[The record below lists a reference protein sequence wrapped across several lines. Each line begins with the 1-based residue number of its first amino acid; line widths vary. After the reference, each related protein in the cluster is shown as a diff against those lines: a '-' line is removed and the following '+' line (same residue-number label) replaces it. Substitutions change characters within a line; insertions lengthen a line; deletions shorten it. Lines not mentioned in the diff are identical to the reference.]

1 MYFDPK
7 WLYHLLLMTS
17 YFVTID
23 NRWTWLKMCAR
34 DKRTASEN
42 VSFPSTH
49 NLLRQRIPHGGS
61 LDIIKTSSKA
71 TKDWNS
77 VLICHFSWNYCLL
90 SHFQR
95 VSVFAKAFLTLV
107 WISLDFFYSFIYLIR
122 KDDCC
127 LSFSCVA
134 ENILFK
140 VKQTVFK
147 IMFLTEM
154 EKNGT
159 DCGKPLLRKSCAQKL
174 WRKIL

>member
-1 MYFDPK
+1 
-7 WLYHLLLMTS
+7 MTS

-23 NRWTWLKMCAR
+23 HHWTWLKMCAR

-49 NLLRQRIPHGGS
+49 NLLRQRMPHGGW
-61 LDIIKTSSKA
+61 LHITKTSSKA
-71 TKDWNS
+71 TKGWNS

-95 VSVFAKAFLTLV
+95 GSVLAKAFF
-107 WISLDFFYSFIYLIR
+107 SLFFDPCMGFSGLFYSFICLIR
-122 KDDCC
+122 KYACSPIRLRWLFVVQLCC
-127 LSFSCVA
+127 RKYF
-134 ENILFK
+134 FK

-147 IMFLTEM
+147 MMFLTEM